1 MHWGHCV
8 TEDFIKWED
17 MPIALAPDQSYDA
30 AGCFSGSG
38 IETKEGHLLVYT
50 GVMQKEHN
58 GVKREV
64 QNQCT
69 ATGNGVS
76 YKKAEQ
82 NPVITGDM
90 LPDNFSRE
98 HFRDPKIWKETD
110 GYYMVVGN
118 KTEDGI
124 PISVRPDKN
133 GPV

>member
-1 MHWGHCV
+1 MRS
-8 TEDFIKWED
+8 FICD
-17 MPIALAPDQSYDA
+17 TRRSIASKAILS
-30 AGCFSGSG
+30 
-38 IETKEGHLLVYT
+38 IV
-50 GVMQKEHN
+50 
-58 GVKREV
+58 
-64 QNQCT
+64 
-69 ATGNGVS
+69 TGNGVS